1 MENFKRKDVSNFF
14 PIRAYDIDDFII
26 TKVRSG
32 EISLGEKDIARLR
45 SNSIQRSKYFIRKP
59 SEFMPDD
66 VYKRALQANP
76 DEIFGPMESFKVSD
90 KLLDKIIFKQGDM
103 FNLLPKIKDDSN
115 TVLLCR
121 NILGY
126 FADNEAKLEDF
137 IRTAAQVLK
146 KGSVFVIGK
155 LDTDLTNID
164 SILQKNLFLKMKKYI
179 YVKV

>member
-1 MENFKRKDVSNFF
+1 
-14 PIRAYDIDDFII
+14 
-26 TKVRSG
+26 
-32 EISLGEKDIARLR
+32 
-45 SNSIQRSKYFIRKP
+45 
-59 SEFMPDD
+59 
-66 VYKRALQANP
+66 
-76 DEIFGPMESFKVSD
+76 
-90 KLLDKIIFKQGDM
+90 M

-164 SILQKNLFLKMKKYI
+164 SILQKNSFLKMQKYI